1 MPKLILIDDHAILRS
16 GARALIERHMAD
28 MDIAEAGGLGE
39 ALSLI
44 AGGFDADLAV
54 LDIMLPD
61 ARGMDGLM
69 QFRTTHPTVPV
80 VILSGA
86 EDLRDRMMALGAAA
100 FVPKNGEALEIV
112 AAIRA
117 VLDGESYE
125 PGRCSDQ
132 VAWEALSQRQREIAR
147 LCAEGHSNKEIG
159 RLLGISDNT
168 VRAHLTLIFRRF
180 GLKSR
185 ADLSAL
191 AGGTAGDD
199 LENPAAAGAPA

>member
-16 GARALIERHMAD
+16 GARALIERHMVD
-28 MDIAEAGGLGE
+28 MVIAEAGGLRE
-39 ALSLI
+39 ALALI
-44 AGGFDADLAV
+44 AAGFDADLAV
-54 LDIMLPD
+54 LDVMLPD
-61 ARGMDGLM
+61 ARGMEGLM
-69 QFRTTHPTVPV
+69 EFRKTHPTVPV
-80 VILSGA
+80 IILSGA
-86 EDLRDRMMALGAAA
+86 EDLRDRMMALGASA

-117 VLDGESYE
+117 VLDGEVYE
-125 PGRCSDQ
+125 PGHCNDHL
-132 VAWEALSQRQREIAR
+132 AWEALSHRQREIAR

-159 RLLGISDNT
+159 RRLGISDNT

-191 AGGTAGDD
+191 AGEALPDGVD
-199 LENPAAAGAPA
+199 EAAPSAV